1 VSETTTRTTGD
12 AAVARFTI
20 GELTFAVI
28 PAAATAGSGGD
39 TDAQELTRFSADG
52 VIYAVIGEAS
62 SRRKAAA
69 SLPLLTAREL
79 QIATLVA
86 QGLVNKQVAD
96 RLRIS
101 EWTVCT
107 HLRRIYSKL
116 GVSTRSAMV
125 FRCAAFVIDPAA
137 Q

>member
-1 VSETTTRTTGD
+1 MTSSTGSTSTSARART
-12 AAVARFTI
+12 ASVATS
-20 GELTFAVI
+20 TSTSHS
-28 PAAATAGSGGD
+28 TAMNS
-39 TDAQELTRFSADG
+39 
-52 VIYAVIGEAS
+52 
-62 SRRKAAA
+62 
-69 SLPLLTAREL
+69 P
-79 QIATLVA
+79 IATLVA

-96 RLRIS
+96 RLHIS

-125 FRCAAFVIDPAA
+125 FRCAAFVIDAAA